1 MTNSIQNG
9 SILSNQRNLIH
20 SFSRPK
26 PNEAK
31 DALAE
36 RLFEILGLIREIGLI
51 LAPELIEW
59 DLSKIGLGNG
69 VLAIL
74 QQRICFT
81 DLTPAD
87 LPRHAETFGPL
98 AIAYEIEGLRNAGAM
113 PVMYVPQALDSSV
126 SGLASFCVNG
136 ALHTKKILEQLQ
148 NLQDL
153 SDPEIAAL
161 RLNEPV
167 DQNYTLNLQNVNPQG
182 QVVASY
188 SIPAEHAQQVLRFIG
203 FNNIP
208 FRHSIGILDVLL
220 NLFCPT
226 DNLHCNELLGYYQQ
240 REWRLIS
247 SNVHFEGRP
256 MVRVLSASEK
266 EMVLRTNVKFWSHTL
281 TVEKRELRRIDLA
294 VVYEPFQ
301 GWNAL
306 SNAHCIYT
314 PKAYEDKVRD
324 IVEDRCLVI
333 DY

>member
-9 SILSNQRNLIH
+9 NLLSNQRNLIH

-31 DALAE
+31 DALAG
-36 RLFEILGLIREIGLI
+36 RVLEILGLICEIGLI

-59 DLSKIGLGNG
+59 DLSEIGLGKG
-69 VLAIL
+69 VLPIL

-81 DLTPAD
+81 DLTPAE

-98 AIAYEIEGLRNAGAM
+98 AIAYEIEELRNAGSM

-126 SGLASFCVNG
+126 SGLASFCING
-136 ALHTKKILEQLQ
+136 AFHAKKVLEQLQ
-148 NLQDL
+148 NLQDS

-161 RLNEPV
+161 RFNASV
-167 DQNYTLNLQNVNPQG
+167 DPNYTLNLRNTSPQG

-188 SIPAEHAQQVLRFIG
+188 SIPAEHAQQVMQFIG
-203 FNNIP
+203 FNNIS
-208 FRHSIGILDVLL
+208 FRHSIGILHVLL
-220 NLFCPT
+220 NLFCPA
-226 DNLHCNELLGYYQQ
+226 DNLHRNELLGYYQQ

-247 SNVHFEGRP
+247 SNVHFEGYP
-256 MVRVLSASEK
+256 MVRDLSASEK
-266 EMVLRTNVKFWSHTL
+266 EKVLGTNANFWSHTL
-281 TVEKRELRRIDLA
+281 TVEQREMRRIDLA
-294 VVYEPFQ
+294 VVYETFQ

-306 SNAHCIYT
+306 GKAQCIYT

-324 IVEDRCLVI
+324 IVED
-333 DY
+333 